1 MRDLEPTLQKHI
13 RCKEGDVARYVLIPG
28 DPARAH
34 RIAKHFDEA
43 RLIAENREYVVYTGT
58 KDGVA
63 VSVCSTGIGGPSTA
77 IAMEELARVG
87 ADTFIRVGS
96 AGARHDSIQIGEPVI
111 VHSAVRAGGTARV
124 YLPDI
129 YPAVASYDVTCAL
142 VKAAEAMGLP
152 AHVGTSLSRD
162 AYYQQDEAFN
172 DTLRGVKDLLVSEME
187 CDTVYII
194 GAKRGYRT
202 GAVVGTD
209 SNRYLAVQPTLEEKE
224 RLYMQ
229 AEKSTIEIALRAI
242 VALEKGE

>member
-1 MRDLEPTLQKHI
+1 MAYDSTMQKHI
-13 RCKEGDVARYVLIPG
+13 RCKEGDVGRYVLLPG
-28 DPARAH
+28 DPGRAH
-34 RIAKHFDEA
+34 RIAAQLDSAE
-43 RLIAENREYVVYTGT
+43 LIAENREYTVFTGT
-58 KDGVA
+58 KDGVRL
-63 VSVCSTGIGGPSTA
+63 SVCSTGIGGPSTA

-96 AGARHDSIQIGEPVI
+96 AGARHDSIAIGDAVI
-111 VHSAVRAGGTARV
+111 VNAAVRAGGTARV

-129 YPAVASYDVTCAL
+129 YPAVASFDVTCKL
-142 VKAAEAMGLP
+142 VEAAQSLGVR
-152 AHVGTSLSRD
+152 AHVGASLSRD

-187 CDTVYII
+187 CDTVYIV

-209 SNRYLAVQPTLEEKE
+209 SNRYLPVQPTLEEKE

-229 AEKSTIEIALRAI
+229 AEQSTIAIALGAI
-242 VALEKGE
+242 ILLENT

>member
-1 MRDLEPTLQKHI
+1 MSQQEMQKHI
-13 RCKEGDVARYVLIPG
+13 RCREGDVARYVLIPG

-34 RIAKHFDEA
+34 RIAKHLDKV
-43 RLIAENREYVVYTGT
+43 RLVAENREYTVYTGE
-58 KDGVA
+58 KDGVSI
-63 VSVCSTGIGGPSTA
+63 SVCSTGIGGPSTA

-96 AGARHDSIQIGEPVI
+96 AGARHDTIAIGDAVI

-129 YPAVASYDVTCAL
+129 YPAAASFDVTCAL
-142 VKAAEAMGLP
+142 VQAAQTLGIR

-187 CDTVYII
+187 CDTVYVV
-194 GAKRGYRT
+194 GAKRGLRT

-209 SNRYLAVQPTLEEKE
+209 SNRYLPVQPTLEEKE

-229 AEKSTIEIALRAI
+229 AEKSTIAIAIQAI
-242 VALEKGE
+242 LLMERERG

>member
-1 MRDLEPTLQKHI
+1 MSQEVQKHI
-13 RCKEGDVARYVLIPG
+13 RCREGDVARYVLIPG
-28 DPARAH
+28 DPGRAH
-34 RIAKHFDEA
+34 RIAQAFDNA
-43 RLIAENREYVVYTGT
+43 KLVAKNREYVVYTGE
-58 KDGVA
+58 KHGVA

-96 AGARHDSIQIGEPVI
+96 AGARHDSIAIGDAVV

-142 VKAAEAMGLP
+142 VQAAKELGLRQ
-152 AHVGTSLSRD
+152 HVGTSLSRD

-187 CDTVYII
+187 CDTVYVI
-194 GAKRGYRT
+194 GAKRGFRT

-209 SNRYLAVQPTLEEKE
+209 SNRYLPVQPTLEEKE

-229 AEKSTIEIALRAI
+229 AEKSTIAIALRAI
-242 VALEKGE
+242 AILEGK